1 MFLLYRMLK
10 KTIYHL
16 RETRV
21 ATGIR
26 TIRAPIG
33 NDYSCQLEAFFLK
46 PRSEDFFF
54 YYQLI
59 KHELDNISTKIMENV
74 TENGN
79 LTTLNDTFCSSYL
92 TSVHK
97 LILLPINLFI
107 SITAFAGNV
116 LIIIALQKVSSLHRS
131 SKILFSCLASTDLC
145 VGIIL
150 QPVYIAFIMSP
161 DNSIPCYYIADLSYV
176 LTIAFC
182 GVSMLTSTTISVDRL
197 LALLLGLRYRHVV
210 TLKRVWAFVIIFWL
224 GGIVI
229 GLLYIY
235 DDFISTY
242 LACVVS
248 LSCLTT
254 STFCYVKIYRTLRH
268 HQSQV
273 QEYFQGISNGRGI
286 PLNVARYRK
295 TVSSALWVQI
305 TLVICY
311 LPFLI
316 VTAVYYVVH
325 VDYSPIIAFFSEL
338 TLSLVQLN
346 SSLNPILYCWKIRE
360 VRQLAKDTIGHFF
373 RL

>member
-1 MFLLYRMLK
+1 
-10 KTIYHL
+10 
-16 RETRV
+16 
-21 ATGIR
+21 
-26 TIRAPIG
+26 
-33 NDYSCQLEAFFLK
+33 
-46 PRSEDFFF
+46 
-54 YYQLI
+54 
-59 KHELDNISTKIMENV
+59 MENV

-79 LTTLNDTFCSSYL
+79 HTTFNDTFCSSYL

-97 LILLPINLFI
+97 RILLPINLFI

-116 LIIIALQKVSSLHRS
+116 LIIIALQKVSSLHPS
-131 SKILFSCLASTDLC
+131 SKLLFSCLASTDLC
-145 VGIIL
+145 VGLIL
-150 QPVYIAFIMSP
+150 QPLYIAYITSP

-182 GVSMLTSTTISVDRL
+182 GVSILTSTAISVDRL

-224 GGIVI
+224 ESVVN
-229 GLLYIY
+229 GLLYMYY
-235 DDFISTY
+235 DDVISTY
-242 LACVVS
+242 VACVGS

-286 PLNVARYRK
+286 PLNMARYRK

-316 VTAVYYVVH
+316 VTAVHYVGDGYYT
-325 VDYSPIIAFFSEL
+325 PIIAFFTEL
-338 TLSLVQLN
+338 TVSLVQLN
-346 SSLNPILYCWKIRE
+346 SSLNPILFCWKIRE
-360 VRQLAKDTIGHFF
+360 VRQSAKDTIRHFF
-373 RL
+373 RF